1 LRDDRAHAGRA
12 RLLVRLGA
20 RRRADRLVSPRK
32 AAAIPEPPPRA
43 DRLMPFVGHAPIVNY
58 FERVGPEALAHA
70 YLFYGPRGVGKSTFA
85 RTLALT
91 LHCERPVSFP
101 TGYCGQ
107 CNACRRGLAGSS
119 GDTIYADDD
128 FIRLAD

>member
-1 LRDDRAHAGRA
+1 
-12 RLLVRLGA
+12 
-20 RRRADRLVSPRK
+20 
-32 AAAIPEPPPRA
+32 
-43 DRLMPFVGHAPIVNY
+43 MPFVGHAPIVNY

-128 FIRLAD
+128 FIRLADELAGKEERKTSTFGIEAARL